1 MELWVLIG
9 IPILALFI
17 AQIIGGDKFMDYL
30 SLGANLVVGFAFFG
44 LVFLAIVAIVMD

>member
-17 AQIIGGDKFMDYL
+17 AQIIGGDKLRDYFM
-30 SLGANLVVGFAFFG
+30 LGANVVVGIAFFG
-44 LVFLAIVAIVMD
+44 LVFFAIVAIVMD

>member
-17 AQIIGGDKFMDYL
+17 AQIFGGDKLKDLL
-30 SLGANLVVGFAFFG
+30 SLVANLVVGFAFFG
-44 LVFLAIVAIVMD
+44 LVFFAIVAIVMD